1 MARTGP
7 VQAQGPASRSLLSAA
22 IVSRPVHNQQ
32 CPALPIFGEVP
43 QKWSSGGSYTPV
55 AL

>member
-7 VQAQGPASRSLLSAA
+7 VQAQGPASQLSAA
-22 IVSRPVHNQQ
+22 AIVKHRYRSNQQ

>member
-7 VQAQGPASRSLLSAA
+7 VQAQGPALPHGHWRQSS
-22 IVSRPVHNQQ
+22 VVHNQQ